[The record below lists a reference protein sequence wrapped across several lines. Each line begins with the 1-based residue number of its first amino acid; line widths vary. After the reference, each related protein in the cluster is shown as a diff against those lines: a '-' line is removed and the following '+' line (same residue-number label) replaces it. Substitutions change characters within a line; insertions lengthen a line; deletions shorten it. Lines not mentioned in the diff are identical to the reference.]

1 MTTNVQNSLCESWII
16 RAACQ
21 DSPIFSPNFSIRVG
35 VLTQFLASLHLS
47 QSSCASSPAWKG
59 IWVGTGRTRT
69 NRAYS
74 EQSTTSAIQR
84 AEFVQDESALALA
97 MEGKDFY
104 SSSCSQ
110 KFTHHHFA
118 FARPGASMDTSL
130 LGLRS
135 PHQCQVRHQTPPW
148 GTPGVLSPHSK
159 DREAALTFFKRK
171 EKMLLSSSQ
180 HFIWVSVQSVSV
192 VFSK

>member
-1 MTTNVQNSLCESWII
+1 MTTNVPNSLCESWII

-21 DSPIFSPNFSIRVG
+21 DSPIFSPNLSIRVG

-47 QSSCASSPAWKG
+47 QSSRASSPAWKG

-97 MEGKDFY
+97 MEGAHAAKNPPTITLLLQGQVPAWTRPCWGF
-104 SSSCSQ
+104 SPLIS
-110 KFTHHHFA
+110 
-118 FARPGASMDTSL
+118 ARSGTKHSPEGLQVCYL
-130 LGLRS
+130 L
-135 PHQCQVRHQTPPW
+135 TA
-148 GTPGVLSPHSK
+148 K
-159 DREAALTFFKRK
+159 I
-171 EKMLLSSSQ
+171 EKLHLLSSRERKKCFYLVLSILSEFQ
-180 HFIWVSVQSVSV
+180 CSRYR
-192 VFSK
+192 